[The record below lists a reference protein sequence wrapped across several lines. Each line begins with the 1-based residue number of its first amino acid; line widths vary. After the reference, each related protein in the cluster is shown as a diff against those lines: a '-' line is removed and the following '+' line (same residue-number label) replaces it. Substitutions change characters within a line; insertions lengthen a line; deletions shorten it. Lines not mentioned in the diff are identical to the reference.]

1 MSNTNLVSLWNETV
15 VSESKPIKQRDYLYA
30 SEIGKSDIDAYL
42 AMKGEKPT
50 NAPDLRSKRKFDV
63 GNLFEGI
70 VANVL
75 DRAGV
80 VVWLPKKLKRIRGIE
95 KGMVDV
101 SGRFDILLDGKADM
115 EKAKA
120 EAEKELAALKVDN
133 PFEEY
138 RLGKM
143 IAIADRVIKS
153 GKELVFDMVLTEVK
167 SLSLMMFNSIETSE
181 QPIET
186 HAMQLFHYTR
196 YSKFLTNKIGR
207 LFYVCRDDIR
217 LIEFAISDNPE
228 SKYGKMYMESLKRK
242 SEAYKKDKMPAKE
255 KMLVTKNGKSTTNF
269 NVAYS
274 SYLTKLHGYANHEE
288 YRDDWSGKA
297 ASWNRVITRVVKGD
311 NMTKSN
317 LDYIKEMREHFGK
330 EGYDQVV
337 KDAIKES
344 QRKYAMEKKGKKK

>member
-1 MSNTNLVSLWNETV
+1 MSNINLVSLWNETV
-15 VSESKPIKQRDYLYA
+15 VSESKPIKPRDYLYA

-42 AMKGEKPT
+42 AMTGVKPS

-70 VANVL
+70 VANIL

-80 VVWLPKKLKRIRGIE
+80 VVWLDKEKKRVRGVE
-95 KGMVDV
+95 KGLVDV

-120 EAEKELAALKVDN
+120 EAEKELKALKVDN
-133 PFEEY
+133 PYEEY
-138 RLGKM
+138 RLGKA
-143 IAIADRVIKS
+143 IAMADRVIKS
-153 GKELVFDMVLTEVK
+153 GEEFIFDKVLTEVK

-186 HAMQLFHYTR
+186 HAMQLFQYVR
-196 YSKFLTNKIGR
+196 YSKEDVNKIGR

-217 LIEFAISDNPE
+217 LMEFAISDNPE

-242 SEAYKKDKMPAKE
+242 SDNYKNKKMPAKE
-255 KMLVTKNGKSTTNF
+255 LMLVTKNGKIKTNW

-274 SYLTKLHGYANHEE
+274 NYLTKLYGYAHHEE
-288 YRDDWSGKA
+288 YRDDW
-297 ASWNRVITRVVKGD
+297 
-311 NMTKSN
+311 
-317 LDYIKEMREHFGK
+317 
-330 EGYDQVV
+330 
-337 KDAIKES
+337 
-344 QRKYAMEKKGKKK
+344 